1 MIFPDAYILRLLFD
15 VINHVIIGGSAAL
28 LRGAFPGRAP
38 PLAGLLCAPYRRPRA
53 FPFLAG
59 GLAWGFEP
67 VRGSASNYRG
77 GVSRA
82 SLAAGAS
89 SVEQFWPL
97 MLAPLQCQ
105 GPRRSGTSG
114 SPGMYPR
121 VSEEEEER
129 NKEIDRKRRR
139 TMWHVCLFVRLES
152 AVVLFTFR
160 TYLTTERAMIVLQ
173 PLPLMHLRVSPKYNA
188 FSGVRSAVGGCCR
201 CAEPRRSARRRCEH
215 LAGPSAAFPRPTL
228 RLNPEPHR

>member
-53 FPFLAG
+53 FSFLAG

-89 SVEQFWPL
+89 SGGAV
-97 MLAPLQCQ
+97 LAADASTAAVPGSSPVGHQWIAGHVSQ
-105 GPRRSGTSG
+105 GKRGRG
-114 SPGMYPR
+114 R
-121 VSEEEEER
+121 EER
-129 NKEIDRKRRR
+129 RD
-139 TMWHVCLFVRLES
+139 
-152 AVVLFTFR
+152 
-160 TYLTTERAMIVLQ
+160 
-173 PLPLMHLRVSPKYNA
+173 
-188 FSGVRSAVGGCCR
+188 
-201 CAEPRRSARRRCEH
+201 
-215 LAGPSAAFPRPTL
+215 
-228 RLNPEPHR
+228 

>member
-1 MIFPDAYILRLLFD
+1 MEALRSYEVPFLVEHRHLRGYCVHPTGGLVPSPFLLEGWHGALNLC
-15 VINHVIIGGSAAL
+15 VAL
-28 LRGAFPGRAP
+28 LQTTEGEFHEQALQQV
-38 PLAGLLCAPYRRPRA
+38 LAL
-53 FPFLAG
+53 
-59 GLAWGFEP
+59 
-67 VRGSASNYRG
+67 
-77 GVSRA
+77 
-82 SLAAGAS
+82 
-89 SVEQFWPL
+89 VEQFWPL

-152 AVVLFTFR
+152 TVVLFTFR
-160 TYLTTERAMIVLQ
+160 TYLTAEHAMIVLQ